1 MIFIPVMSVALDNL
15 AEERLYFR
23 LTDFARTPEGSEMA
37 GSGYQQL
44 HHLALAS
51 LLNREINLRRLRDS
65 DLIVAAIPAEYSNKA
80 MAIVM
85 LTTLE
90 MDEQWESRYCK
101 VALLPELNVGATPNR
116 VGDRLPGATLKSVQV
131 AYFIALFETMAQ
143 ECINESDIIVEFGGG
158 FGILALAILR
168 SFSLEDKSA
177 GFRGIYILYDLPVAS
192 AVQEY
197 MLTLAGVV
205 VGMDAP
211 PEQQFRVLCVSD
223 IEHLKKALSGAEAY
237 LHRHQSVQSNG
248 IASMHSQVTSKS
260 APLVRTFI
268 ALWSFSESPRPT
280 RDQMLP
286 LLANFDRFFVG
297 YQPIF
302 ESTNN
307 RDYFEVYFK
316 RELERRDDR
325 LSDKHSV
332 IVWSDLAMPGVT
344 EAEGSR
350 VLVGT
355 RQSAKALPF
364 RPAPTAVLSQSVNVR
379 CVRDAREDSEQQ
391 QGPEHRHT
399 ILVARESIGTYIR
412 DNEAILRSQYHIDPQ
427 VLADTIFEAGTKL
440 CHRPRTTIDKVEAD
454 KESKTWEVAVTF
466 DLVSPY

>member
-1 MIFIPVMSVALDNL
+1 M
-15 AEERLYFR
+15 
-23 LTDFARTPEGSEMA
+23 
-37 GSGYQQL
+37 
-44 HHLALAS
+44 
-51 LLNREINLRRLRDS
+51 
-65 DLIVAAIPAEYSNKA
+65 
-80 MAIVM
+80 
-85 LTTLE
+85 
-90 MDEQWESRYCK
+90 
-101 VALLPELNVGATPNR
+101 
-116 VGDRLPGATLKSVQV
+116 
-131 AYFIALFETMAQ
+131 
-143 ECINESDIIVEFGGG
+143 
-158 FGILALAILR
+158 
-168 SFSLEDKSA
+168 
-177 GFRGIYILYDLPVAS
+177 RG
-192 AVQEY
+192 
-197 MLTLAGVV
+197 
-205 VGMDAP
+205 
-211 PEQQFRVLCVSD
+211 D
-223 IEHLKKALSGAEAY
+223 IEHLKRPFLE
-237 LHRHQSVQSNG
+237 LRHIS
-248 IASMHSQVTSKS
+248 IAINPYNLMVFQHAFQVTSKS

-268 ALWSFSESPRPT
+268 ALWSSLSHLGPRRP
-280 RDQMLP
+280 DLP

-412 DNEAILRSQYHIDPQ
+412 DNEAILARSITLILRFSQIPY
-427 VLADTIFEAGTKL
+427 LTGTSSVIG
-440 CHRPRTTIDKVEAD
+440 PTTIDKVEAD
-454 KESKTWEVAVTF
+454 KESKTGGRCYF
-466 DLVSPY
+466 